1 MILDN
6 TNYNQ
11 KMYFVSTSSKALCTR
26 YLLLKN
32 ENHFILLVYSMCYL
46 HILYTSIVKTV
57 FKGNKL
63 DSRSILLFD
72 SLALLQ

>member
-11 KMYFVSTSSKALCTR
+11 KMYFVSTSSKALCTQ

-32 ENHFILLVYSMCYL
+32 ENHFNYICV
-46 HILYTSIVKTV
+46 TFIVKII

-63 DSRSILLFD
+63 DTKPILLFG
-72 SLALLQ
+72 SLALLHNEA